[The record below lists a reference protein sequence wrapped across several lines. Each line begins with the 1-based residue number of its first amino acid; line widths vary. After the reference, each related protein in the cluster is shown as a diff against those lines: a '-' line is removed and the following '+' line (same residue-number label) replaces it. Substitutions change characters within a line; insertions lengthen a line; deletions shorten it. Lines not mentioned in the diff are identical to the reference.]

1 MAKKN
6 KITLRRRRAARWLA
20 AAIVFL
26 AAADSRCQQFP
37 VGGTATD
44 FSAVQYFEA
53 PHLQQIKSR
62 LSGAQAQPL
71 PGGLLLIKQIK
82 LETFDTNGKPQ
93 LIANAPECIY
103 NPSTGVANSP
113 GEVHMRTGNGQ
124 LRMDGQGF
132 LWREQES
139 FLTISNR
146 IRTIL
151 ETMPAKTR

>member
-1 MAKKN
+1 VTNEN
-6 KITLRRRRAARWLA
+6 KTTLRRWFAAGWLA
-20 AAIVFL
+20 AAISCL
-26 AAADSRCQQFP
+26 AVADSRCQQFP
-37 VGGTATD
+37 VGGSATD

-53 PHLQQIKSR
+53 PHPLQIKSR

-82 LETFDTNGKPQ
+82 LETFETNGSPQ

-113 GEVHMRTGNGQ
+113 GEVHMRTGSGQ

-132 LWREQES
+132 LWQERES

-146 IRTIL
+146 IQTIL
-151 ETMPAKTR
+151 ERTPIKAR